1 VFFGYSIAGPFTPD
15 MGCGVIGA
23 GGVLKQ
29 FERFQAPFASMVHD
43 FMATRDH
50 VLFPILPLT
59 GNMERARR
67 GLPPFA
73 WEPNKGS
80 HLGVM
85 RGTAA

>member
-1 VFFGYSIAGPFTPD
+1 
-15 MGCGVIGA
+15 
-23 GGVLKQ
+23 VLKQ

-67 GLPPFA
+67 GMPPFA
-73 WEPNKGS
+73 WS
-80 HLGVM
+80 RTRARM
-85 RGTAA
+85 SASCAGTAA

>member
-1 VFFGYSIAGPFTPD
+1 
-15 MGCGVIGA
+15 M
-23 GGVLKQ
+23 LKQ

-67 GLPPFA
+67 GLPP
-73 WEPNKGS
+73 S
-80 HLGVM
+80 D
-85 RGTAA
+85 RGRDGAIARLARRLRPR